1 MTTLY
6 RELKNK
12 YKIARDDNMYENY
25 ITSVVSVMFEWDEK
39 IYRPELLDK
48 IVRDVG
54 MSALI
59 KTDTSDY
66 TPVWFYPVDLGNG
79 RYADG
84 WFKDCVCF
92 DFTGKEYK
100 FKDWKDNKDILV
112 FFNTPLRN
120 PDLFV
125 EKYSEALS
133 DIDFSIKNNVHY
145 SRQHPIP
152 VARDRK
158 TKNRIDQCIK
168 DVANGDF
175 NTILMEANI
184 GDIIG
189 EDDIK
194 LVNITDVQKS
204 QYLQYLSHLHDSY
217 ISRLFFLLG
226 LGTTDNGKQAQISVD
241 ELNKNDDASI
251 VMALAWYRA
260 RKDAINE
267 AKRKG
272 HDLSFDFSEIW
283 KKRIESILSENIIAN
298 NNSEE
303 TKEESEVKEND
314 SEPSSDE

>member
-1 MTTLY
+1 MTNLY

-12 YKIARDDNMYENY
+12 CKIARDDNMYENY

-39 IYRPELLDK
+39 IYFPELLDK

-54 MSALI
+54 MGALI

-92 DFTGKEYK
+92 DFRGKEYK
-100 FKDWKDNKDILV
+100 FVDWKDNADVLV

-125 EKYSEALS
+125 EKYAEALS

-152 VARDRK
+152 VARDKK

-175 NTILMEANI
+175 NTILMETNV
-184 GDIIG
+184 GDLIG
-189 EDDIK
+189 EEDIK

-241 ELNKNDDASI
+241 ELNKNDDAS
-251 VMALAWYRA
+251 VTMALAWYRA
-260 RKDAINE
+260 RKFAIDE

-283 KKRIESILSENIIAN
+283 KKRIKSILSENIIAN

-303 TKEESEVKEND
+303 TKEESEVNEND

>member
-1 MTTLY
+1 MTNLY
-6 RELKNK
+6 RDLKNK

-25 ITSVVSVMFEWDEK
+25 ITSVVSVMFEWDKK
-39 IYRPELLDK
+39 IYWPELLDK

-54 MSALI
+54 MGALI

-92 DFTGKEYK
+92 DFRGKEYK
-100 FKDWKDNKDILV
+100 FNDWKDNTEILV

-125 EKYSEALS
+125 EKYAEALS

-152 VARDRK
+152 VARDKK

-175 NTILMEANI
+175 NTILMEANV
-184 GDIIG
+184 GDFIG
-189 EDDIK
+189 EEDIK

-217 ISRLFFLLG
+217 MSRLFFLLG

-251 VMALAWYRA
+251 TMALAWYRA
-260 RKDAINE
+260 RKFAIDE
-267 AKRKG
+267 ANRKG
-272 HDLSFDFSEIW
+272 HSLSFDFSKTW
-283 KKRIESILSENIIAN
+283 KKRIESIMNENIIVN

-303 TKEESEVKEND
+303 TEESGVEEDD
-314 SEPSSDE
+314 SSAGSDE

>member
-1 MTTLY
+1 MTNLY

-12 YKIARDDNMYENY
+12 YKIAIDDNMYENY
-25 ITSVVSVMFEWDEK
+25 ITSVVSVMFEWDKK
-39 IYRPELLDK
+39 IYMPELLDK
-48 IVRDVG
+48 IVRDAG
-54 MSALI
+54 MGALI

-84 WFKDCVCF
+84 WFKDCTCF
-92 DFTGKEYK
+92 DFRGKEYK
-100 FKDWKDNKDILV
+100 FEDWKDNRDILV

-125 EKYSEALS
+125 EKYAESLS

-152 VARDRK
+152 VARDKK

-217 ISRLFFLLG
+217 ISRLFFFLG

-251 VMALAWYRA
+251 TMALAWYRA
-260 RKDAINE
+260 RKFAIDE

-283 KKRIESILSENIIAN
+283 KKRIESVLNENIIAN

-303 TKEESEVKEND
+303 TKEESEEKEDD
-314 SEPSSDE
+314 SKPSINE

>member
-1 MTTLY
+1 MTSLY

-48 IVRDVG
+48 ITRDVG

-59 KTDTSDY
+59 KTEISDY

-84 WFKDCVCF
+84 WFKDCACF

-100 FKDWKDNKDILV
+100 FEDWKDNKDILV

-120 PDLFV
+120 PDMFV
-125 EKYSEALS
+125 EKYAEAFS

-145 SRQHPIP
+145 SRMHPIP
-152 VARDRK
+152 VARDKK
-158 TKNRIDQCIK
+158 TLNRINQCIK

-204 QYLQYLSHLHDSY
+204 QYLQYLSHLYDSY
-217 ISRLFFLLG
+217 MSRLFFLLG

-251 VMALAWYRA
+251 TMALAWYRA
-260 RKDAINE
+260 RKKAIDD

-272 HDLSFDFSEIW
+272 HDLSFDFSDIW
-283 KKRIESILSENIIAN
+283 KKRIESIMNENIIAN

-303 TKEESEVKEND
+303 TNQESEVKEDD
-314 SEPSSDE
+314 SEPSPDK

>member
-1 MTTLY
+1 MTNLY

-25 ITSVVSVMFEWDEK
+25 ITSVVSVMFKWDEK

-48 IVRDVG
+48 IIRDVG

-66 TPVWFYPVDLGNG
+66 TPVWFYPIDSGNG

-92 DFTGKEYK
+92 DFNSKEYK
-100 FKDWKDNKDILV
+100 FEDWKDNKDILV

-175 NTILMEANI
+175 NTILMEASI

-194 LVNITDVQKS
+194 LLNITDVQKS

-251 VMALAWYRA
+251 TMALAWYRA
-260 RKDAINE
+260 RKDAIDN

-272 HDLSFDFSEIW
+272 HDLSFDFSDIW
-283 KKRIESILSENIIAN
+283 KKRIESIMNENIIAD

-303 TKEESEVKEND
+303 SNEESEAKEDD

>member
-1 MTTLY
+1 MTNLY

-54 MSALI
+54 MGALI

-66 TPVWFYPVDLGNG
+66 TPVWFYPVDLGSG

-84 WFKDCVCF
+84 WFKDCACF
-92 DFTGKEYK
+92 DFTGVEYK

-112 FFNTPLRN
+112 FFNTPLRS

-251 VMALAWYRA
+251 TMALAWYRA
-260 RKDAINE
+260 RKDAIND
-267 AKRKG
+267 AKIKG
-272 HDLSFDFSEIW
+272 HDLSFDFSDIW
-283 KKRIESILSENIIAN
+283 KKRIESIMNENIIAN
-298 NNSEE
+298 NNEE
-303 TKEESEVKEND
+303 SKESEVEDND
-314 SEPSSDE
+314 SGSGSNE